1 MGLRLSGRTPGGKV
15 RRAAGSTGTTRSRL
29 SCYRRKITGT
39 RVPFFGAGSIAYAHI
54 ARAREPSPVPHL
66 PSGPMP
72 QTKTPAQLLELLQ
85 AYRQTPGVTHL
96 AKAAA
101 AGTNTRALVQ
111 GTVGSQ
117 RAFVMAAAWLERE
130 APLFAIADDK
140 EEAAYLLNDLE
151 NLLPGRRVLFLPD
164 SFKRPGAFE
173 DFNPDNALQRTEVVN
188 QLAVGGA
195 IVVVTYPEALF
206 EMVVD
211 PYVLD
216 EQRVDVKK
224 GEPLDVDELIL
235 KLVEYGFERADFV
248 AQPGEFSIRGGI
260 VDVYSYA
267 NEYPY
272 RIELFDEE
280 VESIRTF
287 DPADQLSKANIGRVS
302 IVPNVNTKF
311 ERGQKVSILEVLP
324 EDTAVYI
331 KDYQFVLDRL
341 QMAFE
346 GAVEFGEKVS
356 KLDESEVALLM
367 RDRAFLR
374 PPSVLTQV
382 SKYALFFLKAPP
394 PAALERSSFTVH
406 RADENAP
413 DGQGTPNDEHRT
425 SNADSVVAGFS
436 VSETI
441 TFEAKPQPS
450 FNRNFEL
457 LRDAFLANDKEGLT
471 NYLFVDAPK
480 QVERFYT
487 IFEDIG
493 KGEEIP
499 FNPVVQSIHEGFVDP
514 TLKIAVYTDHQVFE
528 RYHRYKL
535 KKGFSKDAAMTASL
549 LRELQPGDYVVHIDH
564 GVGKFSG
571 LQTLDIGGVKQ
582 EAVRLKYRDNDL
594 VYVGINS
601 LHKLSKYAGPE
612 GKEPSLSKIGSDAW
626 ANLKRRTKKKV
637 KDMADELIK
646 LYAKRRASKGHAFP
660 EDGYLQTELEAS
672 FIYEDTPD
680 QATATDDVKAD
691 MMKEFPMDRLIC
703 GDVGFGKTEVALR
716 AAFKAVVGGKQ
727 VAVLVPTTILA
738 LQHHKTFK
746 ARLGDFGVDVEYV
759 NRFRTA
765 RQKTDI
771 AKRLG
776 EGKIDILI
784 GTQAIL
790 GKKMEFKD
798 LGLLIVDEEQK
809 FGVGSKEK
817 LRALKANVDT
827 LVMTATPIPRTLQ
840 FSLLSARDLSVIR
853 TPPPNRQPIHTE
865 VRVFNEELIREAIYF
880 EMERGGQVYFVH
892 NRVKNLEEVA
902 AMIRRLC
909 PDVDVTK
916 AHGQLEAKDLEARL
930 SSFIDGESDV
940 LVCTNIIET
949 GLDISNVN
957 TIMINNAH
965 QFGMSDLHQLRGRVG
980 RSNRK
985 AFCYLFSP
993 PLSVLTQEARK
1004 RLKTLEEF
1012 SELGS
1017 GLEIAMRD
1025 LDIRGAGNLLG
1036 AEQSGFIAD
1045 IGYETFQKILEEAV
1059 TELRT
1064 GEYKEL
1070 FAEENKKI
1078 EADYVRDVTI
1088 DADVEMLI
1096 PPTYVADTQER
1107 FRLYQE
1113 LDKIKDEEGI
1123 SAFAKRL
1130 RDRFGPVPKEV
1141 EQLFNSLRLRWTC
1154 KKLGLERIILK
1165 GGKLRGYFVE
1175 DPQSPFYETEMFQ
1188 GVMQYI
1194 AVGAGQ
1200 TKGMSLKKT
1209 NRHLI
1214 LVRDGVRTLPGVL
1227 KLLGSIKDGVTE
1239 EAVGAS

>member
-1 MGLRLSGRTPGGKV
+1 MANEQLSALLHR
-15 RRAAGSTGTTRSRL
+15 
-29 SCYRRKITGT
+29 YREDT
-39 RVPFFGAGSIAYAHI
+39 RV
-54 ARAREPSPVPHL
+54 
-66 PSGPMP
+66 
-72 QTKTPAQLLELLQ
+72 AQL
-85 AYRQTPGVTHL
+85 V
-96 AKAAA
+96 AAA
-101 AGTNTRALVQ
+101 EAGPATRVLVS
-111 GTVGSQ
+111 GAIGSQ
-117 RAFVMAAAWLERE
+117 RAFVIAAQWLERKH
-130 APLFAIADDK
+130 PTLVVADDK

-151 NLLPGRRVLFLPD
+151 SLLPGRRVLFLPD
-164 SFKRPGAFE
+164 SFKRPGAYE
-173 DFNPDNALQRTEVVN
+173 DLNPDNALQRTEVVN
-188 QLAVGGA
+188 QLALGGPIA
-195 IVVVTYPEALF
+195 VVTYPEALF

-211 PYVLD
+211 PAALD
-216 EQRVDVKK
+216 ATRIDVKV
-224 GEPLDVDELIL
+224 GEALDVDT
-235 KLVEYGFERADFV
+235 LVELLVEFGFTRADFV

-260 VDVYSYA
+260 VDVYSFA
-267 NEYPY
+267 NEFPY
-272 RIELFDEE
+272 RVELFDEE

-287 DPADQLSKANIGRVS
+287 DPGDQLSKANIARVS
-302 IVPNVNTKF
+302 IVPNVNTRF
-311 ERGQKVSILEVLP
+311 ERSQKVSILEVLP
-324 EDTAVYI
+324 EGAALWI
-331 KDYQFVLDRL
+331 KDYQFFLDRL
-341 QMAFE
+341 QLAFE
-346 GAVEFGEKVS
+346 RAVDFGATIS
-356 KLDESEVALLM
+356 RLDDSDLAELM
-367 RDRAFLR
+367 RTRAFLR
-374 PPSVLTQV
+374 PPSVLEQI
-382 SKYALFFLKAPP
+382 SGYGLFFFKEPP
-394 PAALERSSFTVH
+394 GVGGAAALQGGVGAEGAAVRGDVGAEGAAVRGDVGAEGAAVRGDVGAEGAGSAQRNEPNEQPEH
-406 RADENAP
+406 PIPNAP
-413 DGQGTPNDEHRT
+413 
-425 SNADSVVAGFS
+425 GFS
-436 VSETI
+436 LSATI
-441 TFEAKPQPS
+441 DFAASPQPS

-457 LRDAFLANDKEGLT
+457 LRDNLIANARSGLT
-471 NYLFVDAPK
+471 NYLFVDNAK
-480 QVERFYT
+480 QVERFYA

-493 KGEEIP
+493 KGQEVP
-499 FNPVVQSIHEGFVDP
+499 FEPVVQSLHEGFIDRR
-514 TLKIAVYTDHQVFE
+514 LALAVYTDHQIFE
-528 RYHRYKL
+528 RYHRYRL
-535 KKGFSKDAAMTASL
+535 RKGYSKDAALTASL
-549 LRELQPGDYVVHIDH
+549 LRELQPGDFVVHIDH
-564 GVGKFSG
+564 GIGKFSG
-571 LQTLDIGGVKQ
+571 LETLTIGGVKQ

-601 LHKLSKYAGPE
+601 LHKLSKYGGPE
-612 GKEPSLSKIGSDAW
+612 GQEPTLSKIGSDAW
-626 ANLKRRTKKKV
+626 ANLKRRTKAKV

-646 LYAKRRASKGHAFP
+646 LYAQRRASPGFAFP
-660 EDGYLQTELEAS
+660 PDGYLQNELEAS

-680 QATATDDVKAD
+680 QAQATDDVKGD
-691 MMKEFPMDRLIC
+691 MERAYPMDRLIC

-738 LQHHKTFK
+738 LQHYKTFRE
-746 ARLGDFGVDVEYV
+746 RLKEFGVSVDYV

-765 RQKTDI
+765 
-771 AKRLG
+771 AEKREIGARLR
-776 EGKIDILI
+776 EGKLDVLI
-784 GTQAIL
+784 GTHAIL
-790 GKKMEFKD
+790 GKSLAFKD

-865 VRVFNEELIREAIYF
+865 VRVFNEDLIKEAIYF

-892 NRVKNLEEVA
+892 NRVKNLDEVA
-902 AMIRRLC
+902 DMVRRLC
-909 PDVDVTK
+909 PDVTVAK
-916 AHGQLEAKDLEARL
+916 AHGQMDAKVLEETLTD
-930 SSFIDGESDV
+930 FIEGKSEV

-957 TIMINNAH
+957 TILINNAH

-1045 IGYETFQKILEEAV
+1045 IGYETFQRILEEAV

-1070 FAEENKKI
+1070 FADQLP
-1078 EADYVRDVTI
+1078 EADDVEHVRDVTI

-1096 PPTYVADTQER
+1096 PPAYVADTQER

-1113 LDKIKDEEGI
+1113 LDRIEDEAALT
-1123 SAFAKRL
+1123 AFAKRL
-1130 RDRFGPVPKEV
+1130 RDRFGPVPTEV
-1141 EQLFNSLRLRWTC
+1141 ETLFDGLRLRWTC
-1154 KKLGLERIILK
+1154 KRLGLERIILK

-1175 DPQSPFYETEMFQ
+1175 DPQSPFYETERF
-1188 GVMQYI
+1188 GRIMQYI
-1194 AVGAGQ
+1194 ADGAGQ

-1209 NRHLI
+1209 TRHLV

-1227 KLLGSIKDGVTE
+1227 KLLRSVEEGVRMG
-1239 EAVGAS
+1239 VGV

>member
-1 MGLRLSGRTPGGKV
+1 M
-15 RRAAGSTGTTRSRL
+15 AN
-29 SCYRRKITGT
+29 
-39 RVPFFGAGSIAYAHI
+39 
-54 ARAREPSPVPHL
+54 E
-66 PSGPMP
+66 
-72 QTKTPAQLLELLQ
+72 QLTSLLQ
-85 AYRQTPGVTHL
+85 RYRDDARVAQL
-96 AKAAA
+96 AKATQAA
-101 AGTNTRALVQ
+101 EATRALVS

-117 RAFVMAAAWLERE
+117 RAFVIAATWLERQV
-130 APLFAIADDK
+130 PFFVLADDK

-151 NLLPGRRVLFLPD
+151 ALLPGRRVLFMPD
-164 SFKRPGAFE
+164 SFKRPGAYE
-173 DFNPDNALQRTEVVN
+173 DFSADNALQRTEVVN
-188 QLAVGGA
+188 QIAVGGPL
-195 IVVVTYPEALF
+195 VVVTYPEALF

-211 PYVLD
+211 PQALD
-216 EQRVDVKK
+216 AKRIDVRP
-224 GEPLDVDELIL
+224 GEVLDVDTLIEI
-235 KLVEYGFERADFV
+235 LVEFGFERADFV

-267 NEYPY
+267 NEFPY

-311 ERGQKVSILEVLP
+311 DRAQKVSILEVLP
-324 EDTAVYI
+324 QDTALWI
-331 KDYQFVLDRL
+331 KDYQFFLDRL
-341 QMAFE
+341 QLAFE
-346 GAVEFGEKVS
+346 GAVAFGATVS
-356 KLDESEVALLM
+356 KLDESELALLM

-382 SKYALFFLKAPP
+382 SDYALFFLKPP
-394 PAALERSSFTVH
+394 PPPVLGLDTASAK
-406 RADENAP
+406 
-413 DGQGTPNDEHRT
+413 T
-425 SNADSVVAGFS
+425 SGDSVVAGFS
-436 VSETI
+436 VSETYS
-441 TFEAKPQPS
+441 FEARPQPS

-457 LRDAFLANDKEGLT
+457 LRDALLQNAREGLT
-471 NYLFVDAPK
+471 NYLFVDNPK
-480 QVERFYT
+480 QVERFYA

-493 KGEEIP
+493 KGQEIQ
-499 FNPVVQSIHEGFVDP
+499 FHPVVQSLHEGFVDP
-514 TLKIAVYTDHQVFE
+514 RLAIAVYTDHQIFE

-535 KKGFSKDAAMTASL
+535 RKGYSKDAAMTASL
-549 LRELQPGDYVVHIDH
+549 LRELQPGDFVVHIDH

-571 LQTLDIGGVKQ
+571 LETLDINGVKQ

-601 LHKLSKYAGPE
+601 LHKLSKYGGPE
-612 GKEPSLSKIGSDAW
+612 GKEPALSKIGSDAW

-637 KDMADELIK
+637 KDMADELIQ

-660 EDGYLQTELEAS
+660 EDGYLQNELEAS

-680 QATATDDVKAD
+680 QAAATDAVKED
-691 MMKEFPMDRLIC
+691 MMKPYPMDRLIC

-716 AAFKAVVGGKQ
+716 GAFKAVVGGTQ

-738 LQHHKTFK
+738 LQHYKTFN
-746 ARLGDFGVDVEYV
+746 ARLKDFGVTVDYI

-765 RQKTDI
+765 AEKKDI
-771 AKRLG
+771 IRRLK

-784 GTQAIL
+784 GTHAIL
-790 GKKMEFKD
+790 SQKLEYKN

-840 FSLLSARDLSVIR
+840 FSLMSARDLSVIR

-865 VRVFNEELIREAIYF
+865 VRVFNEDLIREAIYF

-892 NRVKNLEEVA
+892 NRVKNLEDVA

-909 PDVDVTK
+909 PDVNVTK
-916 AHGQLEAKDLEARL
+916 AHGQLDAKDLEERL
-930 SSFIDGESDV
+930 TGFIDGPSDV

-957 TIMINNAH
+957 TIIINNAH

-985 AFCYLFSP
+985 AFCYLFAP

-1096 PPTYVADTQER
+1096 PPAYVADTQER

-1113 LDKIKDEEGI
+1113 LDKIGDEEGLA
-1123 SAFAKRL
+1123 AFAKRL
-1130 RDRFGPVPKEV
+1130 RDRFGPLPTETNN
-1141 EQLFNSLRLRWTC
+1141 LFDALRLRWLC
-1154 KKLGLERIILK
+1154 KKIGLERIILK
-1165 GGKLRGYFVE
+1165 AGKLRGYFVE
-1175 DPQSPFYETEMFQ
+1175 DPQSPFYETELFGRLMD
-1188 GVMQYI
+1188 YI
-1194 AVGAGQ
+1194 AQGGGQ
-1200 TKGMSLKKT
+1200 AKGMSLKKT

-1227 KLLGSIKDGVTE
+1227 KLLGSVREGVMSV
-1239 EAVGAS
+1239 AA